1 MRNIAKLFL
10 YTLTFLFTNTAH
22 AVPDPIKIGVLLPL
36 TGTTAFYGES
46 MRRGVELAVD
56 EVNTAGGVGGHP
68 LKLFIE
74 SFDYLDLK
82 KVASSTHKLIEGDK
96 IQVLLT
102 SWSEDTEIAAPI
114 ASKAGIPIINIIAGS
129 AGITERFPLLFRT
142 GPSSESFIKAQIE
155 YALSLGKKKA
165 AVIVAQSAYFLSMED
180 ITVKNWK
187 ARTNTEALVQE
198 VLPTDNDFKGVL
210 TKIRAGGYDVI
221 FCEIESRQL
230 GNLLSQA
237 HAQGLKQLML
247 GDNPGN
253 AQVLIENPKEVTEG
267 FVFPTYEPPSAA
279 FQKAHIAAFKSEPG
293 VSAEY
298 AYDTIKLLAFAMDH
312 SGLST
317 EQIVKG
323 LYAIKDFPGASGNI
337 TFLPNRDRAPRKVI
351 LKRAENGVG
360 VTIKEV
366 GFP

>member
-267 FVFPTYEPPSAA
+267 FVFPTYEPPSA
-279 FQKAHIAAFKSEPG
+279 
-293 VSAEY
+293 EY